1 MKTSE
6 SSHDTVKE
14 MIMKPAVLSLLLLAL
29 LATGIQASAPGLKS
43 TEQRIP
49 VSVTSEGFEP
59 ASIPVKVGQPVVLVV
74 TRKTDHTCAK
84 EFVIAD
90 RKIRKALPLNRPV
103 EIRFTAAKPGPVRFA
118 CDMGMVGGTLLVQ

>member
-14 MIMKPAVLSLLLLAL
+14 MIMKPAVLTLVLLAL
-29 LATGIQASAPGLKS
+29 LANSPRISASSLKG

-49 VSVTSEGFEP
+49 VTVTSKGFEP

-84 EFVIAD
+84 QFVIAD

-103 EIRFTAAKPGPVRFA
+103 EIRFTAAKPGPVHFA
-118 CDMGMVGGTLLVQ
+118 CGMGMVGGTLLVQ